1 MSRIFT
7 ALASPVARAR
17 VHECNLM
24 AQEKR
29 RLTAQFR
36 AIIPAGVT
44 IASAKWD
51 MWVPGDVAFSAPQIS
66 GTASSVLIEAVREG
80 GGAELRCQVTLSNGE
95 VLSQYFCILIG
106 VGPVFQDPVGSFGP
120 TQLVV
125 NA

>member
-7 ALASPVARAR
+7 AIASPVARDR
-17 VHECNLM
+17 VHECRVM

-29 RLTAQFR
+29 RLSAQFR
-36 AIIPAGVT
+36 ALIPAGVT
-44 IASAKWD
+44 IVRAQWD
-51 MWVPGDVAFSAPQIS
+51 MHVPGDVAFSAPQIN
-66 GTASSVLIEAVREG
+66 GTASSVLMEAVREG
-80 GGAELRCQVTLSNGE
+80 GGAEIRCQVTLSNGE

-106 VGPVFQDPVGSFGP
+106 VGPVFNDPVGSFGP